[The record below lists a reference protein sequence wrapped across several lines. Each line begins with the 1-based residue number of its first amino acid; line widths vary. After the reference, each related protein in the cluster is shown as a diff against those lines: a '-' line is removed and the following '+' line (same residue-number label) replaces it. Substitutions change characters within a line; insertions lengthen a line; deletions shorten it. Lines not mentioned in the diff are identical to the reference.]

1 MQKTYK
7 SKSFLS
13 ISVAVG
19 RMTCQDTQDSNKSVT
34 KDVFKHITFE
44 PDTTGY
50 AYYSTADETEQKAI
64 EAHPLFNKMFVLKDA
79 PTSTV
84 ASAADAVPVEKKEV
98 EVASAADAKQ
108 YLVDTFGISRTKI
121 QSTADIK
128 KYAEQNGVVF
138 VGI

>member
-13 ISVAVG
+13 ISVSMG
-19 RMTCQDTQDSNKSVT
+19 KMTIQDLQVSDKTVT

-44 PDTTGY
+44 PDSSGY
-50 AYYSTADETEQKAI
+50 AYYSTDDEEEQKAI

-84 ASAADAVPVEKKEV
+84 AKKAAAVPVEKKEV
-98 EVASAADAKQ
+98 EVTSAADAKQ

>member
-79 PTSTV
+79 PASVV
-84 ASAADAVPVEKKEV
+84 AKKTAATPVEKKEV
-98 EVASAADAKQ
+98 EVTSAVDAKQ

>member
-13 ISVAVG
+13 ISVSMG
-19 RMTCQDTQDSNKSVT
+19 KMTIKNLQVSDKTVT

-44 PDTTGY
+44 PDSSGY
-50 AYYSTADETEQKAI
+50 AYYSTDDEEEQKAI

-79 PTSTV
+79 PTSVV
-84 ASAADAVPVEKKEV
+84 AKKDVAVPVEKKEV
-98 EVASAADAKQ
+98 EVTSAADAKQ

-128 KYAEQNGVVF
+128 KYAEQNGVEF

>member
-13 ISVAVG
+13 ISVSMG
-19 RMTCQDTQDSNKSVT
+19 KMTIQDLQVSDKTVT

-44 PDTTGY
+44 PDSSGY
-50 AYYSTADETEQKAI
+50 AYYSTDDEEEQKAI

-79 PTSTV
+79 PASVV
-84 ASAADAVPVEKKEV
+84 AKKAAAVPVEKKEV
-98 EVASAADAKQ
+98 EVTSAADAKQ

>member
-1 MQKTYK
+1 MQKIYK

-50 AYYSTADETEQKAI
+50 AYYSTADEAEQKAI
-64 EAHPLFNKMFVLKDA
+64 EAHPLFNKMFVVKDA
-79 PTSTV
+79 PAPAV
-84 ASAADAVPVEKKEV
+84 AKKTAATTVEKKEV
-98 EVASAADAKQ
+98 EVTSAADAKQ

>member
-13 ISVAVG
+13 ISVSMG
-19 RMTCQDTQDSNKSVT
+19 KMTIQDLQVSDKTVT

-44 PDTTGY
+44 PDSSGY
-50 AYYSTADETEQKAI
+50 AYYSTDDEEEQKAI
-64 EAHPLFNKMFVLKDA
+64 EAHPLFNKMFVVKDA
-79 PTSTV
+79 PASVV
-84 ASAADAVPVEKKEV
+84 AKKAAAVPVEKKEV
-98 EVASAADAKQ
+98 EVTSAADAKQ

>member
-13 ISVAVG
+13 ISVSMG
-19 RMTCQDTQDSNKSVT
+19 KMTIQDLQVSDKTVT

-44 PDTTGY
+44 PDSSGY
-50 AYYSTADETEQKAI
+50 AYYSTDDEEEQKAI
-64 EAHPLFNKMFVLKDA
+64 EAHPLFNKMFVVKDA

-84 ASAADAVPVEKKEV
+84 AKKAAAVPVEKKEV
-98 EVASAADAKQ
+98 EVTSAADAKQ

>member
-13 ISVAVG
+13 ISVSMG
-19 RMTCQDTQDSNKSVT
+19 KMTIQDLQVSDKTVT

-44 PDTTGY
+44 PDSSGY
-50 AYYSTADETEQKAI
+50 AYYSTDDEEEQKAI

-79 PTSTV
+79 PTSVV
-84 ASAADAVPVEKKEV
+84 AKKAVAVPVEKKEV
-98 EVASAADAKQ
+98 EVTSAADAKQ

>member
-13 ISVAVG
+13 ISVSIG
-19 RMTCQDTQDSNKSVT
+19 KMTIQDLQVSDKTVT

-44 PDTTGY
+44 PDSSGY
-50 AYYSTADETEQKAI
+50 AYYSTDDEEEQKAI

-79 PTSTV
+79 PTSVV
-84 ASAADAVPVEKKEV
+84 AKKAVAVPVEKKEV
-98 EVASAADAKQ
+98 EVTSAADAKQ

>member
-13 ISVAVG
+13 ISVSMG
-19 RMTCQDTQDSNKSVT
+19 KMTIQDLQVSDKTVT

-44 PDTTGY
+44 PDSSGY
-50 AYYSTADETEQKAI
+50 AYYSTDDEEEQKAI
-64 EAHPLFNKMFVLKDA
+64 EAHQLFNKMFVVKDA
-79 PTSTV
+79 PASVV
-84 ASAADAVPVEKKEV
+84 AKKAAAVPVEKKEV
-98 EVASAADAKQ
+98 EVTSAADAKQ

>member
-13 ISVAVG
+13 ISVSMG
-19 RMTCQDTQDSNKSVT
+19 KMTIQDLQVSDKTVT

-44 PDTTGY
+44 PDSSGY
-50 AYYSTADETEQKAI
+50 AYYSTDDEEEQKAI
-64 EAHPLFNKMFVLKDA
+64 EAHPLFNKMFVVKGEATPMIARAAMQA
-79 PTSTV
+79 PNRKNT
-84 ASAADAVPVEKKEV
+84 V
-98 EVASAADAKQ
+98 EVSNAADAKQ

-121 QSTADIK
+121 QTTEDIK
-128 KYAEQNGVVF
+128 KYADQNGVVF

>member
-1 MQKTYK
+1 MQKIYK

-19 RMTCQDTQDSNKSVT
+19 RMTCQDTQNSNKSVT

-84 ASAADAVPVEKKEV
+84 AKKAAATLVEKKEV

>member
-13 ISVAVG
+13 ISVSMG
-19 RMTCQDTQDSNKSVT
+19 KMTIQDLQVSDKTVT

-44 PDTTGY
+44 PDSSGY
-50 AYYSTADETEQKAI
+50 AYYSTDDEEEQKAI

-79 PTSTV
+79 PTSVV
-84 ASAADAVPVEKKEV
+84 AKKAVAVPVEKKEV
-98 EVASAADAKQ
+98 EVTSAADAKQ

-121 QSTADIK
+121 QSTADIE

>member
-19 RMTCQDTQDSNKSVT
+19 KMTCQDTQDSN

-50 AYYSTADETEQKAI
+50 AYYSTADGAEQKAI
-64 EAHPLFNKMFVLKDA
+64 EAHPLFNRMFVVKDA
-79 PTSTV
+79 PTPV
-84 ASAADAVPVEKKEV
+84 AAKKTAAIPVGKKEV
-98 EVASAADAKQ
+98 EVTSAADAKQ

>member
-13 ISVAVG
+13 ISVSMG
-19 RMTCQDTQDSNKSVT
+19 KMTIQDLQVSDKTVT

-44 PDTTGY
+44 PDSSGY
-50 AYYSTADETEQKAI
+50 AYYSTDDEEEQKAI
-64 EAHPLFNKMFVLKDA
+64 EAHPLFNKMFVVKDA
-79 PTSTV
+79 PASVV
-84 ASAADAVPVEKKEV
+84 AKKAAAVPVDKKEV
-98 EVASAADAKQ
+98 EVTSAADAKQ

>member
-13 ISVAVG
+13 ISVSMG
-19 RMTCQDTQDSNKSVT
+19 KMTIQDLQVSDKTVT

-44 PDTTGY
+44 PDSSGY
-50 AYYSTADETEQKAI
+50 AYYSTDDEEEQKAI

-79 PTSTV
+79 PASVV
-84 ASAADAVPVEKKEV
+84 AKKAVAVPVEKKEV
-98 EVASAADAKQ
+98 EVTSAADAKQ